1 MVSPAG
7 ETCLFNGAMQ
17 SHPGPPDITHKF
29 LRTHPAW
36 FRVVRRPIFLAVTFA
51 VMVAFAMFVLPQPE
65 SAVPAWLYSSVSLF
79 LLLILSWSGN
89 VLADR
94 DKPEVLKL
102 AVSFALI
109 AVLAW
114 LFYRYSGAQWEKLT
128 EFFFN
133 FPKLKGNWWILRNGL
148 GVTLMLAVIS
158 AAGSVL
164 VGLAVAILR
173 TYNSPTLNLFLKAY
187 IDILRSIPMIVIMVL
202 LFFALPFAGI
212 SMGSIMSTVVALSLG
227 YGAYTAESFRAG
239 IESVH
244 SGQIEAA
251 RSLGLSRWQ
260 TLRRVILPQA
270 IPVVIPPLTGNL
282 VSMLKDTAVASL
294 VAAPELLKRAR
305 ELYTA
310 KTNPTPLVAAAL
322 IYLAVLIPLVRVVN
336 MLENRGKKRAP

>member
-1 MVSPAG
+1 MR
-7 ETCLFNGAMQ
+7 
-17 SHPGPPDITHKF
+17 K
-29 LRTHPAW
+29 HPAW
-36 FRVVRRPIFLAVTFA
+36 FIWVRRPGFIMGGFA
-51 VMVAFAMFVLPQPE
+51 VLAAYAAFLLPDPTAAPPTWIYASITLFIALLLATSANIMADGSKPE
-65 SAVPAWLYSSVSLF
+65 TLKMATA
-79 LLLILSWSGN
+79 LLLIG
-89 VLADR
+89 VLG
-94 DKPEVLKL
+94 
-102 AVSFALI
+102 
-109 AVLAW
+109 W

-158 AAGSVL
+158 AAGSIL

-173 TYNSPTLNLFLKAY
+173 TYHSPTLNLFLKAY

-244 SGQIEAA
+244 SGQTEAA

-336 MLENRGKKRAP
+336 MLENRRKKRAP

>member
-1 MVSPAG
+1 MR
-7 ETCLFNGAMQ
+7 
-17 SHPGPPDITHKF
+17 K
-29 LRTHPAW
+29 HPAW
-36 FRVVRRPIFLAVTFA
+36 FIWVQRPGFIVGGLVVLAAYAAFL
-51 VMVAFAMFVLPQPE
+51 LPDPM
-65 SAVPAWLYSSVSLF
+65 AVPPPWVYVSISLF
-79 LLLILSWSGN
+79 IALLLATSANIM
-89 VLADR
+89 ADGS
-94 DKPEVLKL
+94 KPETLKMATAFLLIGVLG
-102 AVSFALI
+102 
-109 AVLAW
+109 W

-158 AAGSVL
+158 AAGSIL

-336 MLENRGKKRAP
+336 MLENRRKKRAP